1 MQAIARSFGNSQWF
15 VTCNVDKIGWK
26 FRYDILIVELN
37 RFNILEENN
46 AVSKCCEAKKFTIRG
61 EECRYCDVAVTQT
74 TLYPLHVNTDAV
86 SREKCLSSVPSTS
99 MRSCN
104 ESSFGWYK
112 CTNTTHSCAASP
124 ESTTQHWLGLSL
136 D

>member
-26 FRYDILIVELN
+26 LRYDILIVELN

-46 AVSKCCEAKKFTIRG
+46 AVSKCCEAKKLAIRG
-61 EECRYCDVAVTQT
+61 EECRHCDVAVTQT

-86 SREKCLSSVPSTS
+86 SRGKCLSSVPTTS